1 VFSKERRSFFEKV
14 FKNRSCHMNLESL
27 NPQQLEAVQ
36 HDKGPLLVVAG
47 AGSGKTRVITSRIA
61 NLIQRGM
68 NPDSILAITFTNK
81 AAGEM
86 KQRVF
91 KMLSGEGV
99 ISPWI
104 STFHSFCL
112 RILRKHINELG
123 FSREFVIYDSSDQVS
138 LIKQCMKSI
147 DIEAKVFPPKTLL
160 NHISGFKND
169 FLLPGDIDSDSL
181 SFGAKMKAAEVY
193 PLYQHNLKISNAL
206 DFDDLLI
213 MTVRLLK
220 EAESVLER
228 YSKQFQQ
235 ILVDEFQD
243 TNATQYKLICLLASK
258 HMNVCAVGDDD
269 QSIYRWRGAN
279 IENILNF
286 EKDFLNTRV
295 IKLEEN
301 YRSTQVI
308 LKAAAGVVSEN
319 RNRKEKT
326 LWTQNEEGRPII
338 YYRATDENDEARSVC
353 EFIVRD
359 NQEEGVLFNNMAVL
373 YRTNAQSRAMEEALR
388 GSDIPYRLIGG
399 FRFYERKEIKDILAF
414 VRVIINPADSVSL
427 RRIINVPT
435 RGIGKTS
442 LDKVEKF
449 SAKKNIFLMEGLR
462 QICNSSVI
470 SSGAKKK
477 IINFIEIMD
486 GLRSFYENAALI
498 DFFQGVV
505 ERTGYATM
513 LEAEDTRESRDRIDI
528 LNELYTAIQQ
538 SEEKGE
544 TLQQFLDTTALVSDT
559 DSIDDSRGVLQLMTL
574 HTCKGLEY
582 DSIYIIGLEDGL
594 LPHASSMSD
603 PEEYEEERRLC
614 YVGITRAK
622 KQLCVSN
629 ARMRRIYGSTFN
641 YPPSQFL
648 MAIPSDVII
657 NKSRMEVPSYQQS
670 VSTQYMDNEL
680 PTPLFKNEN
689 KNDSYAVG
697 TKVLHPKF
705 GAGIII
711 KRDGSEDDLKVDIFF
726 KKIYGKKRI
735 AVNYAK
741 LIII

>member
-1 VFSKERRSFFEKV
+1 
-14 FKNRSCHMNLESL
+14 
-27 NPQQLEAVQ
+27 
-36 HDKGPLLVVAG
+36 
-47 AGSGKTRVITSRIA
+47 
-61 NLIQRGM
+61 
-68 NPDSILAITFTNK
+68 
-81 AAGEM
+81 
-86 KQRVF
+86 
-91 KMLSGEGV
+91 
-99 ISPWI
+99 
-104 STFHSFCL
+104 
-112 RILRKHINELG
+112 
-123 FSREFVIYDSSDQVS
+123 
-138 LIKQCMKSI
+138 
-147 DIEAKVFPPKTLL
+147 
-160 NHISGFKND
+160 
-169 FLLPGDIDSDSL
+169 
-181 SFGAKMKAAEVY
+181 
-193 PLYQHNLKISNAL
+193 
-206 DFDDLLI
+206 

-220 EAESVLER
+220 ESESVLER
-228 YSKQFQQ
+228 YSSQFQQ

-243 TNATQYKLICLLASK
+243 TNATQYKLVCLLASK
-258 HMNVCAVGDDD
+258 HNNVCAVGDDD

-286 EKDFLNTRV
+286 EKDFPNTCV

-326 LWTQNEEGRPII
+326 LWTQNEEGAPII
-338 YYRATDENDEARSVC
+338 YYRAEDENDEARSVC
-353 EFIVRD
+353 EFIVRH

-442 LDKVEKF
+442 LAKIERF
-449 SAKKNIFLMEGLR
+449 SEEKNIILMEGLR
-462 QICNSSVI
+462 QVSHSRVVA
-470 SSGAKKK
+470 SGAKNK
-477 IINFIEIMD
+477 IISFLEIMD
-486 GLRSFYENAALI
+486 GLRSFYDNAALV
-498 DFFQGVV
+498 DFFQEVV
-505 ERTGYATM
+505 ERTGYGAM
-513 LEAEDTRESRDRIDI
+513 LKNEDTRESRDRMDT

-544 TLQQFLDTTALVSDT
+544 SLQQFLDTTALVSDA
-559 DSIDDSRGVLQLMTL
+559 DSIDDSRGILQMMTL

-582 DSIYIIGLEDGL
+582 DSVYIIGLEDGL

-622 KQLCVSN
+622 KKLCVSN

-648 MAIPSDVII
+648 MAIPSDVIT
-657 NKSRMEVPSYQQS
+657 NKSRMEVPSYQRSMPTEYGANEIPAPSS
-670 VSTQYMDNEL
+670 VS
-680 PTPLFKNEN
+680 EN
-689 KNDSYAVG
+689 QEISYAVG

-726 KKIYGKKRI
+726 KKTYGKKRVAI
-735 AVNYAK
+735 NHVK

>member
-1 VFSKERRSFFEKV
+1 
-14 FKNRSCHMNLESL
+14 MNLESL
-27 NPQQLEAVQ
+27 NPQQLEAVK

-61 NLIQRGM
+61 NLIQQGM

-86 KQRVF
+86 KDRVF
-91 KMLSGEGV
+91 KMLSGDGLS
-99 ISPWI
+99 SPWI

-112 RILRKHINELG
+112 RLLRKHINELDY
-123 FSREFVIYDSSDQVS
+123 SREFVIYDSSDQLS
-138 LIKQCMKSI
+138 LLKQCMRSI
-147 DIEAKVFPPKTLL
+147 DIEAEAFPPKKLL

-169 FLLPGDIDSDSL
+169 FIFPADIDLDSL
-181 SFGAKMKAAEVY
+181 PFGTKMKAAEVY

-220 EAESVLER
+220 ESESILER
-228 YSKQFQQ
+228 YSNQFQQ

-243 TNATQYKLICLLASK
+243 TNATQYKLVCLLASK
-258 HMNVCAVGDDD
+258 HGNVCAVGDDD

-286 EKDFLNTRV
+286 EKDFANTRV

-319 RNRKEKT
+319 RNRKEKN
-326 LWTQNEEGRPII
+326 LWTQNEQGTPII
-338 YYRATDENDEARSVC
+338 YYRAEDENDEARSVC
-353 EFIVRD
+353 EFIIKH
-359 NQEEGVLFNNMAVL
+359 NQEEGVLFNDMAVL

-399 FRFYERKEIKDILAF
+399 FRFYERREIKDILAF
-414 VRVIINPADSVSL
+414 IRVIINPADAVSL

-442 LDKVEKF
+442 LVKVEKF
-449 SAKKNIFLMEGLR
+449 SEEKNIILMDGLR
-462 QICNSSVI
+462 QVCHSRVVA
-470 SSGAKKK
+470 SGAKNK
-477 IINFIEIMD
+477 ILSFLEIMD
-486 GLRSFYENAALI
+486 GLHSVYENGALV
-498 DFFQGVV
+498 DSFQEVV
-505 ERTGYATM
+505 ERTGYAAM
-513 LEAEDTRESRDRIDI
+513 LKNEDTRESRDRMDT

-544 TLQQFLDTTALVSDT
+544 TLQQFLDTAALVSDS
-559 DSIDDSRGVLQLMTL
+559 DSIDDSRGVLQMMTL

-582 DSIYIIGLEDGL
+582 DSVYIIGLEDGL

-648 MAIPSDVII
+648 MAIPSDVITY
-657 NKSRMEVPSYQQS
+657 KSRMEVPSDERS
-670 VSTQYMDNEL
+670 MSTRYEAHQIPVL
-680 PTPLFKNEN
+680 SSGSEN
-689 KNDSYAVG
+689 QDISYAVG

-711 KRDGSEDDLKVDIFF
+711 KRDGSEDDLKVDVFF
-726 KKIYGKKRI
+726 KKTYGKKRI
-735 AVNYAK
+735 AINHAK

>member
-1 VFSKERRSFFEKV
+1 
-14 FKNRSCHMNLESL
+14 MNFESL
-27 NPQQLEAVQ
+27 NPQQLEAVR

-47 AGSGKTRVITSRIA
+47 AGSGKTRVITYRIA
-61 NLIQRGM
+61 NLIQQGM

-91 KMLSGEGV
+91 KMLSGDGLS
-99 ISPWI
+99 SPWI

-112 RILRKHINELG
+112 RLLRKHINELDY
-123 FSREFVIYDSSDQVS
+123 SREFVIYDSSDQLS

-147 DIEAKVFPPKTLL
+147 NIEAEAFPPKTLL
-160 NHISGFKND
+160 NHISSFKND
-169 FLLPGDIDSDSL
+169 FIFPADIDSDNL
-181 SFGAKMKAAEVY
+181 PFGAKMKAAEVY
-193 PLYQHNLKISNAL
+193 PLYQHSLKISNAL

-220 EAESVLER
+220 ESESVLER
-228 YSKQFQQ
+228 YSSQFQQ

-243 TNATQYKLICLLASK
+243 TNATQYKLVCLLASK
-258 HMNVCAVGDDD
+258 HNNVCAVGDDD

-286 EKDFLNTRV
+286 EKDFPNTYV

-326 LWTQNEEGRPII
+326 LWTQNEEGAPII
-338 YYRATDENDEARSVC
+338 YYRAEDENDEARSVC
-353 EFIVRD
+353 EFIVRH

-442 LDKVEKF
+442 LAKIERF
-449 SAKKNIFLMEGLR
+449 SEEKNIILMEGLR
-462 QICNSSVI
+462 QVSHSRVVA
-470 SSGAKKK
+470 SGAKNK
-477 IINFIEIMD
+477 IISFLEIMD
-486 GLRSFYENAALI
+486 GLRSFYDNAALV
-498 DFFQGVV
+498 DFFQEVV
-505 ERTGYATM
+505 ERTGYGAM
-513 LEAEDTRESRDRIDI
+513 LKNEDTRESRDRMDT

-544 TLQQFLDTTALVSDT
+544 SLQQFLDTTALVSDA
-559 DSIDDSRGVLQLMTL
+559 DSIDDSRGILQMMTL

-582 DSIYIIGLEDGL
+582 DSVYIIGLEDGL

-622 KQLCVSN
+622 KKLCVSN

-648 MAIPSDVII
+648 MAIPSDVIT
-657 NKSRMEVPSYQQS
+657 NKSRMEVPSYQRSMPTEYGANEIPAPSS
-670 VSTQYMDNEL
+670 VS
-680 PTPLFKNEN
+680 EN
-689 KNDSYAVG
+689 QEISYAVG

-726 KKIYGKKRI
+726 KKTYGKKRVAI
-735 AVNYAK
+735 NHVK